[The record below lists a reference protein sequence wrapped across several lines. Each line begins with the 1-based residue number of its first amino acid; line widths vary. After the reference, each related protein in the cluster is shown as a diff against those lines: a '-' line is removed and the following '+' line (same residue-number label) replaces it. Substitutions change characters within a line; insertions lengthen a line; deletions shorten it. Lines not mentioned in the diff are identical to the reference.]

1 MQFGQLKRRE
11 FITLLS
17 GATAWPL
24 AARAQRSAMPLIGF
38 LNGQTAAGFVHL
50 TAAFHAGLD
59 EGGFTEGR
67 NVAIEYRW
75 ANGDGQRMRTL
86 ADELIAVPVAV
97 LVATGGAHLAAKAA
111 TASVPIVCSMGN
123 DPVKLGL
130 AESIKRPGGNLT
142 GMCAVTADLEAK
154 RLEMLHEAVP
164 KDAEIGVLV
173 DPNYID
179 LADQIQEVER
189 TARVLGRVARIVHAG
204 ADNELDAAFAKL
216 SELQVGGIV
225 VTGNPFF
232 NNRRDHLLALS
243 ARFGRPVIYENR
255 EFTAAGGLMSYGTS
269 LPDVY
274 RQIGVYTGRVLKGE
288 KPADLPILFPT
299 RFDIA
304 INLKTAKALG
314 LEVPTSILLRA
325 NEVIE

>member
-1 MQFGQLKRRE
+1 MRRRE
-11 FITLLS
+11 FIALLGS
-17 GATAWPL
+17 AAAGWPL
-24 AARAQRSAMPLIGF
+24 AVRAQQAAMPVIGF
-38 LNGQTAAGFVHL
+38 LNGQIAAGFVHL
-50 TAAFHAGLD
+50 TAAFLVGLG

-75 ANGDGQRMRTL
+75 ANGDSQRMRTL
-86 ADELIAVPVAV
+86 AEELIGLRVAV

-111 TASVPIVCSMGN
+111 TASVPIVCGMGN
-123 DPVKLGL
+123 DPIKLGL

-142 GMCAVTADLEAK
+142 GMCVVTADLEAK
-154 RLEMLHEAVP
+154 RLEMLHETVP
-164 KDAEIGVLV
+164 KDAEIGVLA

-189 TARVLGRVARIVHAG
+189 TARALGRAVRIVHAG

-216 SELQVGGIV
+216 SELRVGGIV

-232 NNRRDHLLALS
+232 NNRRDRLLALS
-243 ARFGRPVIYENR
+243 ARFGGPVIYENR

-288 KPADLPILFPT
+288 RPADLPILFPT

-304 INLKTAKALG
+304 INLRTAKALG

>member
-1 MQFGQLKRRE
+1 MMRRRE
-11 FITLLS
+11 FMTLLG
-17 GATAWPL
+17 GAAAAWPL
-24 AARAQRSAMPLIGF
+24 VASAQQVALPLVGF

-50 TAAFHAGLD
+50 TAAFRAGLG
-59 EGGFTEGR
+59 EGGFTEER

-75 ANGDGQRMRTL
+75 ANGDRQKMRAL
-86 ADELIAVPVAV
+86 AEELIGLRVAV
-97 LVATGGAHLAAKAA
+97 IVATGGAHLAAKA
-111 TASVPIVCSMGN
+111 TTTTVPIVCAMGAN
-123 DPVKLGL
+123 PIKLGF
-130 AESIKRPGGNLT
+130 AETINRPGGNST
-142 GMCAVTADLEAK
+142 GMSVVTADLEAK
-154 RLEMLHEAVP
+154 RFEMLHEAVP
-164 KDAEIGVLV
+164 KHTEIGVLV

-179 LADQIQEVER
+179 LADQIHEVER
-189 TARVLGRVARIVHAG
+189 TARALGRAARIVQAG

-216 SELQVGGIV
+216 SELRVGGIV
-225 VTGNPFF
+225 VTGNPLF
-232 NNRRDHLLALS
+232 NDRRDHLLALS
-243 ARFGRPVIYENR
+243 ARFGGPVIYESR

-269 LPDVY
+269 IPDMF
-274 RQIGVYTGRVLKGE
+274 RQIGIYTGRVLKGE

>member
-1 MQFGQLKRRE
+1 MRDISRRGV
-11 FITLLS
+11 IGLVS
-17 GATAWPL
+17 GAAAWPL
-24 AARAQRSAMPLIGF
+24 TARGQQR
-38 LNGQTAAGFVHL
+38 FVHL
-50 TAAFHAGLD
+50 TPAFQVGLG

-75 ANGDGQRMRTL
+75 ANGDGQRMRPL
-86 ADELIAVPVAV
+86 AEELIDLRVAV

-189 TARVLGRVARIVHAG
+189 TARALGRKVRIVHAG

-216 SELQVGGIV
+216 SELRVGGIV
-225 VTGNPFF
+225 VTGSPFF
-232 NNRRDHLLALS
+232 NNRSDRLLAL
-243 ARFGRPVIYENR
+243 RRRDDTQRGRDAEQCVEVTTLHALPPQGVRVAHYH
-255 EFTAAGGLMSYGTS
+255 TVAGERCCA
-269 LPDVY
+269 PQQD
-274 RQIGVYTGRVLKGE
+274 
-288 KPADLPILFPT
+288 
-299 RFDIA
+299 
-304 INLKTAKALG
+304 
-314 LEVPTSILLRA
+314 
-325 NEVIE
+325 

>member
-97 LVATGGAHLAAKAA
+97 LVATGGAHLAAK
-111 TASVPIVCSMGN
+111 P
-123 DPVKLGL
+123 P
-130 AESIKRPGGNLT
+130 RPRCRL
-142 GMCAVTADLEAK
+142 CARWETI
-154 RLEMLHEAVP
+154 R
-164 KDAEIGVLV
+164 
-173 DPNYID
+173 
-179 LADQIQEVER
+179 
-189 TARVLGRVARIVHAG
+189 
-204 ADNELDAAFAKL
+204 
-216 SELQVGGIV
+216 S
-225 VTGNPFF
+225 
-232 NNRRDHLLALS
+232 
-243 ARFGRPVIYENR
+243 
-255 EFTAAGGLMSYGTS
+255 
-269 LPDVY
+269 
-274 RQIGVYTGRVLKGE
+274 
-288 KPADLPILFPT
+288 
-299 RFDIA
+299 
-304 INLKTAKALG
+304 
-314 LEVPTSILLRA
+314 
-325 NEVIE
+325 

>member
-1 MQFGQLKRRE
+1 MQFGQLRRRE
-11 FITLLS
+11 FITLLG
-17 GATAWPL
+17 GAAAWPL
-24 AARAQRSAMPLIGF
+24 TARAQQPALPVVGF

-50 TAAFHAGLD
+50 TAAFRVGLD

-75 ANGDGQRMRTL
+75 ANGDSQRMRTL
-86 ADELIAVPVAV
+86 AEELIGLRVAV
-97 LVATGGAHLAAKAA
+97 LVATGGAHLAAKSA

-123 DPVKLGL
+123 DPIKLGL

-189 TARVLGRVARIVHAG
+189 TARALGRAVRIVHAG

-216 SELQVGGIV
+216 SELRVGGIV
-225 VTGNPFF
+225 VTGSPFF
-232 NNRRDHLLALS
+232 NNRRDRLLALS
-243 ARFGRPVIYENR
+243 AHFGGPVIYENR
-255 EFTAAGGLMSYGTS
+255 EFTAAGGLMSYGTN